1 MNATNW
7 LVETENLTRIYGDG
21 HEIRALDG
29 VTLHIAH
36 GELVTIMGPS
46 GSGKSTLLN
55 MVGALDQ
62 PTSGTVKVDGHDLAT
77 LRDVDSFRAH
87 TVGFVFQLHN
97 LLPTLTARENLEV
110 PMMGHAGP
118 GARRKR
124 AAELLEIVGLGD
136 RMNHL
141 PNQLSGGQ
149 RQRVAVARALVNN
162 PPLVLADEPTGS
174 LDSVAGRELMMLLRQ
189 LNLDH
194 GTTFMVVTH
203 DSSVARQTNR
213 VVVMGDGK
221 IVREDIIGSPLEE
234 DLKQWAHSGLGR
246 RILNGDLSEITAFIQ
261 SKQQMEEIKK
271 LLGEHDRTELPPKPI
286 DRARKQP

>member
-1 MNATNW
+1 MNTPNW

-29 VTLHIAH
+29 VTLRIAH

-62 PTSGTVKVDGHDLAT
+62 PTSGTVKVDGHDLST

-124 AAELLEIVGLGD
+124 ATELLEIVGLGD

-149 RQRVAVARALVNN
+149 RQRVAVARALANN
-162 PPLVLADEPTGS
+162 PSLVLADEPTGS

-189 LNLDH
+189 LNMDH

-246 RILNGDLSEITAFIQ
+246 RILNDDLSDIAGFIE
-261 SKQQMEEIKK
+261 SKQQLEAVKR
-271 LLGEHDRTELPPKPI
+271 LLFEHDRTELPPTVI
-286 DRARKQP
+286 DRTRKKP